1 MSVPEPA
8 VPVRL
13 YREGQAPEKKDCP
26 GHVAG
31 RDEIGRYPIGDCG
44 PDCLLRRYRL
54 GRAVWDAK
62 NARWT

>member
-1 MSVPEPA
+1 VHRAPTPRPKYDP
-8 VPVRL
+8 PVK
-13 YREGQAPEKKDCP
+13 EDCP

-62 NARWT
+62 ENRWT